1 MILTEEMIKK
11 LPVLTEEQEKTEFW
25 DEDEFIN
32 EGLKEYDN
40 TMKEIMERYGN

>member
-11 LPVLTEEQEKTEFW
+11 LPVLTEEQEMTEFFG
-25 DEDEFIN
+25 EEEFIN

-40 TMKEIMERYGN
+40 TMKEILERYGD